1 MILDRLEHA
10 DRYACLAP
18 GLDQAFRFLRD
29 QANPE
34 LAEGRYEIDGSR
46 VYALVQRYETHH
58 LAATE
63 PEAHRQHLDVQY
75 LISGEETILWTPL
88 SQVGEISRP
97 YDPERDIEFFARRP
111 GSRPCNLGPR
121 LLVVLFPTDAH
132 QPGCNTYGP
141 SQVHKVVVK
150 VRL

>member
-1 MILDRLEHA
+1 MILDRLEYA
-10 DRYACLAP
+10 DRYAPLAP
-18 GLDQAFRFLRD
+18 GLDQAFQFLRERARPD
-29 QANPE
+29 
-34 LAEGRYEIDGSR
+34 LAEGRHEIDGSR

-63 PEAHRQHLDVQY
+63 PEAHRQYLDVQY
-75 LISGEETILWTPL
+75 LISGEETILWIPL
-88 SQVGEISRP
+88 SQAGDVSRP
-97 YDPERDIEFFARRP
+97 YDPERDIEFFYRRP
-111 GSRPCNLGPR
+111 GSRHCHLGPG
-121 LLVVLFPTDAH
+121 LLAIFFPTDAH